1 MLFHNHCILREFR
14 ALLKL
19 SLPLMG
25 TYLVMSLAGFI
36 DTLMA
41 GQYSSVDLAGVA
53 IAYTAWIPVNV
64 FLVGLLMGK
73 TAFISQ
79 LYGAGKRRDIVA
91 MSQQGLLLA
100 TGSGIVGLALLSVF
114 SELLI
119 YVVASSAVREIAS
132 GYLTFVAL
140 GMPGVALSQALRS
153 YLEGQGYVRSVM
165 VAQVLGL
172 LINIPLNYALIYG
185 RFGLPEMGGLGCGIA
200 TAVIMWLSPLFM
212 VAYICFNK
220 ALKSTSPLS
229 YALDLDLEKL
239 KALIAVGL
247 PIAFTL
253 FCQFLVFMV
262 ITILLATH
270 GHVVVGAH
278 QIVFNFSTLLMMVP
292 SAIGGAVTIRAAYHI
307 GSGHRS
313 MANLASLVGLSFTLI
328 AMCVLGTVVWWER
341 LSIVRLYTQ
350 DPAVTTLAESLM
362 GLVVLYLLFTA
373 IQQIGAA
380 ALRAYQD
387 TFSVMLIMLVCL
399 WVVMLPLG
407 YLLAST
413 DIFID
418 PMGVKGFWL
427 AMIIAYFI
435 AAMVICYRWYQSVN

>member
-79 LYGAGKRRDIVA
+79 LYGARKLRDIVA
-91 MSQQGLLLA
+91 MGQQGLLLA

-119 YVVASSAVREIAS
+119 YVDASNAVREIAS

-140 GMPGVALSQALRS
+140 GMPGVALNQALRS

-220 ALKSTSPLS
+220 ALKSTSPFC

-239 KALIAVGL
+239 KALVAIGL
-247 PIAFTL
+247 PIAVTL

-262 ITILLATH
+262 ITVLLASH

-278 QIVFNFSTLLMMVP
+278 QIVFNVSTLLMMVP
-292 SAIGGAVTIRAAYHI
+292 SAIGGAVTIRAAYYI
-307 GSGHRS
+307 GAGHSS
-313 MANLASLVGLSFTLI
+313 MGGFVSLVGLSISFMV
-328 AMCVLGTVVWWER
+328 MCVLGVGGWWAR
-341 LSIVRLYTQ
+341 FSIVRLYTQ
-350 DPAVTTLAESLM
+350 DLAVIELAASLM
-362 GLVVLYLLFTA
+362 GLVVIYLLLTV
-373 IQQIGAA
+373 IQQLGAA
-380 ALRAYQD
+380 ALRAYRD
-387 TFSVMLIMLVCL
+387 AFSVMWIMLVSL
-399 WVVMLPLG
+399 WGIMLPLG
-407 YLLAST
+407 YFLANM
-413 DIFID
+413 DFLGA
-418 PMGVKGFWL
+418 PLGVKGFWL
-427 AMIIAYFI
+427 AMVVAYFL
-435 AAMVICYRWYQSVN
+435 AAIGTCCRCCLVVK